1 MGQLESDKER
11 IIEGIIYRI
20 KEEEKKHS
28 KTIDDWHR
36 IAAHKIYATFDIQIK
51 DDKKK

>member
-1 MGQLESDKER
+1 MSQPDKEK
-11 IIEGIIYRI
+11 IIDGIVYRI

-28 KTIDDWHR
+28 KMLSIDWHR

-51 DDKKK
+51 DDKK